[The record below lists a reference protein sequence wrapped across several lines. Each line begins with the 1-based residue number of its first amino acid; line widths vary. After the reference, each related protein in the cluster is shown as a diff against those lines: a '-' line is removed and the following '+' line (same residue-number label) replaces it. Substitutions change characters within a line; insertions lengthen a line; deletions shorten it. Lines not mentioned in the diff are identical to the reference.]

1 LLREKAVA
9 RTKFGDRVGD
19 WRRRLAV
26 IFEDEEPRDAV
37 TRAFNLAL
45 ALLIVANVAGIV
57 LESVEP
63 LHDRFAVA
71 FDSFEAAAT
80 AVFAAEYVLRAWT
93 CVDFH
98 DARYRDPLWGRLRY
112 LRSLF
117 AMIDLLS
124 VMPALLGLFGAA
136 DLRVLRLLRLLRMF
150 KLVRHS
156 TTFGLLFA
164 VLREEAQSIMALL
177 FVLLL
182 TVTISGSLMFMI
194 EGPEQPTV
202 FSSIPSAMWWAI
214 ETLTTVGY
222 GDMVPITA
230 AGRVLGGVVSIVG
243 IGTLALFSGL
253 ITVGFLDQLR
263 MHRERHAKVNV
274 TVSEKTIS
282 ITQSFREEVRDIG
295 GIADISGPA
304 DRAAVVSGLSSA
316 VPAGICPHCGSAFA
330 ASPRARDIGDEPLGA

>member
-1 LLREKAVA
+1 MA
-9 RTKFGDRVGD
+9 RNRAGD

-26 IFEDEEPRDAV
+26 IFEDEEPRSVV

-45 ALLIVANVAGIV
+45 ALLIIVNVGCVV
-57 LESVEP
+57 LESVES
-63 LHDRFAVA
+63 LRDRFAAA
-71 FDSFEAAAT
+71 FDAFEAAAT
-80 AVFAAEYVLRAWT
+80 AIFAAEYMLRAWA
-93 CVDFH
+93 CIDFH
-98 DARYRDPLWGRLRY
+98 DALYRDPFWGRLRY
-112 LRSLF
+112 LRSFF
-117 AMIDLLS
+117 ALVDLLS
-124 VMPALLGLFGAA
+124 VMPALLGFFGAA

-164 VLREEAQSIMALL
+164 VLREEARSISALL

-202 FSSIPSAMWWAI
+202 FTSIPVAMWWAI

-222 GDMVPITA
+222 GDIVPITA
-230 AGRVLGGVVSIVG
+230 AGRIVGGIVSIVG

-274 TVSEKTIS
+274 TVSESTIS
-282 ITQSFREEVRDIG
+282 ITQSFREQVRDVGSIG
-295 GIADISGPA
+295 G
-304 DRAAVVSGLSSA
+304 A
-316 VPAGICPHCGSAFA
+316 VPAAICPHCGSVFA
-330 ASPRARDIGDEPLGA
+330 ASPSRAREIGDEPFGA